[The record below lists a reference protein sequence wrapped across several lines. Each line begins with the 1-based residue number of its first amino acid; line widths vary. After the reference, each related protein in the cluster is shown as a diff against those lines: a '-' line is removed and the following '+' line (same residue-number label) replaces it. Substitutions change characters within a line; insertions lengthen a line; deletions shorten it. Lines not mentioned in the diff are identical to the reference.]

1 MPKSEAFDELYAA
14 TRERLTVQL
23 TALAGDRSEAQ
34 DLVQEA
40 FVRAWIRWDT
50 VGAYDD
56 PEGWIRRVAFNLG
69 VSRWRR
75 ARRLVLRPSPSGA
88 LPSASGPDVGWLL
101 VRRSRGVSLGVIG
114 ALQALPVPERR
125 AVILHHVA
133 GLSVEEVAAEVGS
146 PVGTVKSRLSRG
158 EAPAAGRARGKGR
171 PQPWMTG
178 EPGQSGLS
186 GAAGRSS
193 RGGVGIAGRRSAR
206 GILAGGSR
214 PSAGAETGAEGGTG

>member
-1 MPKSEAFDELYAA
+1 LPKSEAFDELYSA
-14 TRERLTVQL
+14 TRDRLTVQL
-23 TALAGDRSEAQ
+23 TALAGDPSEAQ

-50 VGAYDD
+50 VSAYDD
-56 PEGWIRRVAFNLG
+56 PEGWVRRVAYNLG

-75 ARRLVLRPSPSGA
+75 ARRLVLRPSPGGA
-88 LPSASGPDVGWLL
+88 LPSASGPESDG
-101 VRRSRGVSLGVIG
+101 SSFGEPGGSLGLLG

-158 EAPAAGRARGKGR
+158 RNRLQAELEGKDVCSHG
-171 PQPWMTG
+171 
-178 EPGQSGLS
+178 
-186 GAAGRSS
+186 
-193 RGGVGIAGRRSAR
+193 
-206 GILAGGSR
+206 
-214 PSAGAETGAEGGTG
+214 

>member
-1 MPKSEAFDELYAA
+1 LPKSEAFDELYAA

-23 TALAGDRSEAQ
+23 TALAGDPSEAQ

-50 VGAYDD
+50 VSAYDD
-56 PEGWIRRVAFNLG
+56 PEGWIRRVAYNLG
-69 VSRWRR
+69 VSRWRK
-75 ARRLVLRPSPSGA
+75 ARRLVLRPSPGGA
-88 LPSASGPDVGWLL
+88 LPSASGL
-101 VRRSRGVSLGVIG
+101 VSDGASMDGPGGTLGVIG

-158 EAPAAGRARGKGR
+158 RTRLQTELEERGVHNHG
-171 PQPWMTG
+171 
-178 EPGQSGLS
+178 
-186 GAAGRSS
+186 
-193 RGGVGIAGRRSAR
+193 
-206 GILAGGSR
+206 
-214 PSAGAETGAEGGTG
+214 